1 MKGKWHLA
9 SGSAVA
15 ALLALSAVACN
26 SSAAASSVAP
36 TAPAPNTP
44 TMVLADNGHSLM
56 LHPGQS
62 FLLKL
67 GEEYN
72 WNVTVG
78 DQTIV
83 SRKVNV
89 LTVRGAQGIYDAHQ
103 AGTTALTATGDP
115 VCRNANPPCAQ
126 ASRQFHIQIIVQ

>member
-1 MKGKWHLA
+1 MKGKWRLVL
-9 SGSAVA
+9 GSAVA
-15 ALLALSAVACN
+15 ALLALSVVACN

-36 TAPAPNTP
+36 TAPAPSTR
-44 TMVLADNGHSLM
+44 TMTLADDGHTLT
-56 LHPGQS
+56 LHAGQS

-67 GEEYN
+67 GEGYD
-72 WNVTVG
+72 WNVTVS
-78 DQTIV
+78 DQSVV

-89 LTVRGAQGIYDAHQ
+89 LTVRGAQGIYDAHK
-103 AGTTALTATGDP
+103 AGTTTLTATGDP